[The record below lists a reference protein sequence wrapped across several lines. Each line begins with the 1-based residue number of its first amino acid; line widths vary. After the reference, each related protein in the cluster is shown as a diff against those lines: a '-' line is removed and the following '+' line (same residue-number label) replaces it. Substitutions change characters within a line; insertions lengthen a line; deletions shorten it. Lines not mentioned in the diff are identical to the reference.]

1 MVIMMLADCYAP
13 LLMGD
18 TVATACCTCVNS
30 QSLTATDLLALNLI
44 ASKQAMACYQERV
57 NI

>member
-1 MVIMMLADCYAP
+1 MLHMRE
-13 LLMGD
+13 L
-18 TVATACCTCVNS
+18 TV
-30 QSLTATDLLALNLI
+30 TATDLLALNLI